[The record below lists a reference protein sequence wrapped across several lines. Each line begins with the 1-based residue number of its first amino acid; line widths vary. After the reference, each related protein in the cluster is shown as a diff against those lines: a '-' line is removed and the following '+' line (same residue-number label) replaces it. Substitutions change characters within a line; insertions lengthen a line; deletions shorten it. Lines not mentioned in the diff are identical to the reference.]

1 MPKAVRGVLLIC
13 DPPQMAMILK
23 LNKESNSGYVI
34 EEIDDRTCLVKE
46 NKVDELKR
54 NVKML
59 MDTAM
64 GVDDNEEDLDHD
76 SDLD

>member
-1 MPKAVRGVLLIC
+1 MPKAVRGVLLQC

-23 LNKESNSGYVI
+23 LNKESNNGYVI

-54 NVKML
+54 NVKLL
-59 MDTAM
+59 MDHAM
-64 GVDDNEEDLDHD
+64 GADDNDEEPDRD

>member
-1 MPKAVRGVLLIC
+1 
-13 DPPQMAMILK
+13 MAMILK
-23 LNKESNSGYVI
+23 LNRESNNGYII

-59 MDTAM
+59 MDHAM
-64 GVDDNEEDLDHD
+64 GADDNDEEQEHD